1 MLNGSSGSVS
11 HPRDCP
17 LKKMGNAGSRISS
30 LPETMGWQERNKNTD
45 TGQSI
50 RALRRASLSRVETVD
65 SGAFNELGKVT
76 SLVSDL
82 SMSRAGPVHH
92 TTGSFVHLTLLLT
105 FWRKD
110 RITRTGD
117 SNRGTR
123 LIRNCGKAV
132 PLGTLASPQVL
143 QQPGCLPFVEMM
155 RLCFQML
162 LTDWTP
168 E

>member
-1 MLNGSSGSVS
+1 MLEVESLLYLKQWAGKKETKTQIPASPSG
-11 HPRDCP
+11 
-17 LKKMGNAGSRISS
+17 
-30 LPETMGWQERNKNTD
+30 
-45 TGQSI
+45 
-50 RALRRASLSRVETVD
+50 LRRASLSRVETVD

-82 SMSRAGPVHH
+82 SRSRACPMHH